1 MDTSHRLARLIGPP
15 LAMIGIGMLV
25 NRAIYREMAAQFLAA
40 YPFIYLT
47 GLLAVLAGLTILSA
61 HPHWTRDWRSVITA
75 IGWVLTIVGTY
86 RLIAPQLA
94 VFVAGAI
101 VENPSFFT
109 AAGIVLLGLGGF
121 ITYKGYTA

>member
-15 LAMIGIGMLV
+15 LAMIGIGMLA

-40 YPFIYLT
+40 YPFVYLT
-47 GLLAVLAGLTILSA
+47 GLLAVLAGLTILNA

-75 IGWVLTIVGTY
+75 IGWLLTIVGTY

-94 VFVAGAI
+94 VFVGGSI

-109 AAGIVLLGLGGF
+109 GAGIVLVGLGGF